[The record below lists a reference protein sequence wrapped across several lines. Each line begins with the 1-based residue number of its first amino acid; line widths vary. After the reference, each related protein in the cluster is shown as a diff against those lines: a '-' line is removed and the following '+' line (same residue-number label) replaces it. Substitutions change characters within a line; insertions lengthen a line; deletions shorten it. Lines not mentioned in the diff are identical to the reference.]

1 MGFRTRGEMSY
12 LLSAT
17 LQSFYLWLTCNV
29 GINSVV

>member
-1 MGFRTRGEMSY
+1 MGFRIRGEMSY

-17 LQSFYLWLTCNV
+17 LQSFYSWLTCNV